1 MKSKF
6 KKISDSI
13 NIITNNHFESII
25 EYEGNLWK
33 VIIDNDINNN
43 TLFELSEVNSYFI
56 FQKTIEFNTI
66 NYSNG
71 FKELVQKSIIKNIIL
86 I

>member
-43 TLFELSEVNSYFI
+43 TLFELSEVIFI
-56 FQKTIEFNTI
+56 LYLKKQ
-66 NYSNG
+66 SN
-71 FKELVQKSIIKNIIL
+71 LILSIIQWF
-86 I
+86 

>member
-66 NYSNG
+66 NYSMV
-71 FKELVQKSIIKNIIL
+71 LKN
-86 I
+86 